1 MEQPAPVGCR
11 YGRNGDTSGGH
22 MKAHQGEVEE
32 TGTLSL
38 DQRVEVLETE
48 LESLQRTT
56 NRRNWIIEG
65 LLLVI
70 LLMGATAWIVFR
82 G

>member
-1 MEQPAPVGCR
+1 
-11 YGRNGDTSGGH
+11 
-22 MKAHQGEVEE
+22 MKVRQGEVEDIQ
-32 TGTLSL
+32 TLSL
-38 DQRVEVLETE
+38 DQRVQVLETE
-48 LESLQRTT
+48 LEQLQRTT
-56 NRRNWIIEG
+56 HRRNWIIET

>member
-1 MEQPAPVGCR
+1 
-11 YGRNGDTSGGH
+11 
-22 MKAHQGEVEE
+22 MKARQGEVEE
-32 TGTLSL
+32 TQTLSL
-38 DQRVEVLETE
+38 DQRVQVLETE
-48 LESLQRTT
+48 LELLQRTT
-56 NRRNWIIEG
+56 NRRNWIIEV

>member
-1 MEQPAPVGCR
+1 
-11 YGRNGDTSGGH
+11 
-22 MKAHQGEVEE
+22 MKVRQGEVED
-32 TGTLSL
+32 TQTLSL
-38 DQRVEVLETE
+38 DQRVQVLETE
-48 LESLQRTT
+48 LEQLQRTT
-56 NRRNWIIEG
+56 HRRNWIIET

>member
-1 MEQPAPVGCR
+1 
-11 YGRNGDTSGGH
+11 
-22 MKAHQGEVEE
+22 MKVRQGEVEE
-32 TGTLSL
+32 TQTLSL
-38 DQRVEVLETE
+38 DQRVQVLEKE
-48 LESLQRTT
+48 LEQLQRTT
-56 NRRNWIIEG
+56 HRRNWIIET

>member
-1 MEQPAPVGCR
+1 
-11 YGRNGDTSGGH
+11 

-32 TGTLSL
+32 MGTFSL
-38 DQRVEVLETE
+38 DQRVQVLERE
-48 LESLQRTT
+48 LELLQRTT
-56 NRRNWIIEG
+56 HRRNWIIET